1 MSLIKASNHEAI
13 CLLFQYNTVVPKLED
28 DSVKDFSVSV
38 RVSFDELPF
47 TTT

>member
-1 MSLIKASNHEAI
+1 MSLIKASNREAI
-13 CLLFQYNTVVPKLED
+13 CLLFQYNTVVPKLEG
-28 DSVKDFSVSV
+28 DSMNDFSVSI